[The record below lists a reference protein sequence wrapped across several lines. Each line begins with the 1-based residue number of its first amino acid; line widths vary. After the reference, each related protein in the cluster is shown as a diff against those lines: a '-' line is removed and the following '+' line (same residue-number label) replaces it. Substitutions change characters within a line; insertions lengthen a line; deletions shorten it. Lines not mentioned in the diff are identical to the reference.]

1 MAVIGASGRPPATP
15 GLPRRPSRLTNE
27 ALLERLR
34 LLAPLAAANR
44 GPVPLG
50 DRRRVGAVEFTWL
63 LAEARRRGISTRDL
77 AAATGVRWA
86 TLDQR
91 LRRHAMTA
99 TVPPSMSTY
108 QGRQVQRPN
117 AVLCKRQHEFSPEN
131 TYVFTDAG
139 GRSHRS
145 CRRCRADREA
155 KRRAEGKVALTESGE
170 ANRVP
175 AAGSREDDRRRRDQ
189 QTRSDLSLRT
199 PASADRTQRIEAKTL
214 TISEVA
220 DLQERLTG
228 VRPAPATLRSY
239 LSRGQMPA
247 QVQPGLWNEPDI
259 RRWLRRGRM
268 RRTPTRL
275 APVRDRL
282 ADAVAAGDHVA
293 VGRAVRSARNA
304 GAGWDLIAQVLG
316 VSRQA
321 AWKRYRT
328 MAAT

>member
-1 MAVIGASGRPPATP
+1 MAVIGASRRPPATP
-15 GLPRRPSRLTNE
+15 GLPRRPARLTDE
-27 ALLERLR
+27 AVLERLR

-44 GPVPLG
+44 GPIPLG

-63 LAEARRRGISTRDL
+63 LAEARRREISTRDL
-77 AAATGVRWA
+77 STTTGVRWA
-86 TLDQR
+86 TLDRR
-91 LRRHAMTA
+91 LRRYAITA
-99 TVPPSMSTY
+99 TVPPSMSTD

-117 AVLCKRQHEFSPEN
+117 AVLCKRQHEFTPEN
-131 TYVFTDAG
+131 TYVFTDAR

-170 ANRVP
+170 ANRGP
-175 AAGSREDDRRRRDQ
+175 AAGSRQDDRHRRDQ
-189 QTRSDLSLRT
+189 QTRSDLSLQT
-199 PASADRTQRIEAKTL
+199 SASGDRTQRIDAKRL

-247 QVQPGLWNEPDI
+247 QVQSGLWTEPDI
-259 RRWLRRGRM
+259 RRWLQRGRM
-268 RRTPTRL
+268 RRAPTRL

-282 ADAVAAGDHVA
+282 ATAVAAGDQVA
-293 VGRAVRSARNA
+293 VERAVRLARSA

-316 VSRQA
+316 VTRQA
-321 AWKRYRT
+321 AWKRYT
-328 MAAT
+328 GSHS